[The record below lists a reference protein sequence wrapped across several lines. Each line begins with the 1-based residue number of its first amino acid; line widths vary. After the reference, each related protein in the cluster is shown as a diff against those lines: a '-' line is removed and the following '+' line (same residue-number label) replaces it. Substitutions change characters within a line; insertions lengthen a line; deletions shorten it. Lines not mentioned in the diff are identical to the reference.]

1 MLLARK
7 SRGRYNVRNVEIL
20 LVEIDMV
27 RVEVDT
33 WVLKG

>member
-1 MLLARK
+1 MLVRK

-20 LVEIDMV
+20 FVEIDMV

-33 WVLKG
+33 GVLKG